1 MLFIKQFSN
10 NDRIKTYRIQTNLNS
25 AQAKQNFDTL
35 ILKYAKTV
43 NQTWQQNCFK
53 TFQKELIPN
62 LESSLTKLKQ
72 LKRLGKKWQTVS
84 EVSAKI
90 KITRSISFL
99 AKEVEQALYF
109 NHVIPAMNNDWL
121 MVQQK
126 ELLSQI
132 NCAALEQIFANRTR
146 FFIQDS
152 IVSYIKQGHATAEHI
167 AKLTQYVRL
176 LINVINGLANHSKV
190 IKLPKKQLKYIYD
203 VNILKEDTEQ
213 SNITKIVF
221 SNFSSMSFDDFLL
234 ENSDWQPTND
244 IQVIE
249 SDE

>member
-1 MLFIKQFSN
+1 MLFIKQFSQ
-10 NDRIKTYRIQTNLNS
+10 NDKIKTYQLQTNLNS
-25 AQAKQNFDTL
+25 TQAKQIFDTL
-35 ILKYAKTV
+35 ILKYAQII
-43 NQTWQQNCFK
+43 NQSWQQHCFK

-62 LESSLTKLKQ
+62 LRSSLTTLKQ
-72 LKRLGKKWQTVS
+72 LQRLGKEWQKSS
-84 EVSAKI
+84 EVSVKI
-90 KITRSISFL
+90 KITRQISVL

-109 NHVIPAMNNDWL
+109 NHVIPAMNNEWL
-121 MVQQK
+121 VAQQK

-152 IVSYIKQGHATAEHI
+152 IVSYIKQGHAKTEHI
-167 AKLTQYVRL
+167 AKLTQYIRL
-176 LINVINGLANHSKV
+176 LISVMNGLANRSKV
-190 IKLPKKQLKYIYD
+190 KLPKQQLKYIYS

-221 SNFSSMSFDDFLL
+221 LDFSSISFDNFLL

-244 IQVIE
+244 IQVI
-249 SDE
+249 

>member
-1 MLFIKQFSN
+1 MLFIKQFSHN
-10 NDRIKTYRIQTNLNS
+10 SKIKTYQLQTDFNS
-25 AQAKQNFDTL
+25 TQAKQNFDTL
-35 ILKYAKTV
+35 ILKYAQII

-53 TFQKELIPN
+53 TFQRELVPN
-62 LESSLTKLKQ
+62 LKNSLTKLKQ
-72 LKRLGKKWQTVS
+72 LQRLGEEWQKASAVS
-84 EVSAKI
+84 KKI
-90 KITRSISFL
+90 KITRSISVL
-99 AKEVEQALYF
+99 ATEVEQALYF

-152 IVSYIKQGHATAEHI
+152 IVSYIKQGHAKTEHI

-176 LINVINGLANHSKV
+176 LISIINGLANRSK
-190 IKLPKKQLKYIYD
+190 IKLPKKQLKYIYG
-203 VNILKEDTEQ
+203 VKALQENTEQ
-213 SNITKIVF
+213 SNIAQIIF
-221 SNFSSMSFDDFLL
+221 SDFSSMSFDDFLL

-244 IQVIE
+244 IQVI
-249 SDE
+249 

>member
-1 MLFIKQFSN
+1 MLFIKQFSS
-10 NDRIKTYRIQTNLNS
+10 NDKIKTYQLQTNLNS
-25 AQAKQNFDTL
+25 TQAKQNFNDL
-35 ILKYAKTV
+35 CLNYAKTV

-53 TFQKELIPN
+53 TFQRELVPN
-62 LESSLTKLKQ
+62 LKNSLTKLKQ

-90 KITRSISFL
+90 KITRSISVL
-99 AKEVEQALYF
+99 ATEVEQALYF

-121 MVQQK
+121 RAQQK

-176 LINVINGLANHSKV
+176 LINVINGLANRLKV

-213 SNITKIVF
+213 NNIIKIVF
-221 SNFSSMSFDDFLL
+221 LDFSSMSFDSFLL
-234 ENSDWQPTND
+234 DNSDWQPINN
-244 IQVIE
+244 IQVI
-249 SDE
+249 

>member
-10 NDRIKTYRIQTNLNS
+10 NDKIKTYQLQTDLNS
-25 AQAKQNFDTL
+25 TQAKQNFDTL
-35 ILKYAKTV
+35 ILKYAETV

-72 LKRLGKKWQTVS
+72 LKHLSKKWQTAS
-84 EVSAKI
+84 ESSAKI
-90 KITRSISFL
+90 KITRSISVL
-99 AKEVEQALYF
+99 AKEVEQTLYF
-109 NHVIPAMNNDWL
+109 NHVIPAMNNEWL
-121 MVQQK
+121 VAQQK

-152 IVSYIKQGHATAEHI
+152 IVSYIKQGHAKAEHI
-167 AKLTQYVRL
+167 NKLTQYVHL
-176 LINVINGLANHSKV
+176 LINVINELANHSKV
-190 IKLPKKQLKYIYD
+190 KLPKQQLKYIYG
-203 VNILKEDTEQ
+203 VNVLKENTEQ

-221 SNFSSMSFDDFLL
+221 SDLSDILFDDFLL
-234 ENSDWQPTND
+234 ENSDWQPTHD
-244 IQVIE
+244 IQII
-249 SDE
+249 

>member
-1 MLFIKQFSN
+1 MLFIKQFSS
-10 NDRIKTYRIQTNLNS
+10 NDKIKTYQLQTNLNS
-25 AQAKQNFDTL
+25 TQAKQNFNDL
-35 ILKYAKTV
+35 CLNYAKTV

-53 TFQKELIPN
+53 TFQRELVPN
-62 LESSLTKLKQ
+62 LKNSLTKLKQ

-90 KITRSISFL
+90 KITRSISVL
-99 AKEVEQALYF
+99 ATEVEQALYF

-121 MVQQK
+121 RAQQK

-167 AKLTQYVRL
+167 AKLAQYVRL
-176 LINVINGLANHSKV
+176 LINVINELANHSKV
-190 IKLPKKQLKYIYD
+190 KLPKQQLKYIYG
-203 VNILKEDTEQ
+203 VNVLKENTEQ

-221 SNFSSMSFDDFLL
+221 SDLSDILFDDFLL
-234 ENSDWQPTND
+234 ENSDWQPTHD
-244 IQVIE
+244 IQII
-249 SDE
+249 